1 MSRRVDTVVLKEFF
15 LASCVGPQLGED
27 GGVCVQNALTAVYL
41 GNIASLFIR
50 GATFLK
56 VIESISSGWPGCV
69 DILQYLPVTFAHF
82 DARPSFT
89 HENTT
94 SRSWAQILI
103 SKMKGSVAGRATV
116 QHLQGSGNTWGQ
128 RNKTQNMTVD
138 SRRTKIMFVFFSFP
152 LPLPLPLQMEQ
163 PAGLLRTTPTS
174 SSWPAGLSVDVF
186 AQRCPGLVTT
196 LSAAENAPPEAAI
209 RLLSSSLRPTNGRK
223 PGAVAKSGATEMFG
237 GTFGAVR
244 MSAPVS
250 DQYKV

>member
-50 GATFLK
+50 GAKFLK

-103 SKMKGSVAGRATV
+103 SKMKRSVAGRATV
-116 QHLQGSGNTWGQ
+116 KHLQGSGNAWGQ
-128 RNKTQNMTVD
+128 RNKTRNMTVD
-138 SRRTKIMFVFFSFP
+138 SRRTKNMFFFLLLLPFP
-152 LPLPLPLQMEQ
+152 SPSPDG
-163 PAGLLRTTPTS
+163 AACR
-174 SSWPAGLSVDVF
+174 F
-186 AQRCPGLVTT
+186 
-196 LSAAENAPPEAAI
+196 AENDA
-209 RLLSSSLRPTNGRK
+209 N
-223 PGAVAKSGATEMFG
+223 F
-237 GTFGAVR
+237 F
-244 MSAPVS
+244 
-250 DQYKV
+250 